1 MNFASYSIFYC
12 FKTTHPRAKLSFEIK
27 MRMDCMKLNVQEK
40 GNLIHIKGLARRL
53 VFTRLQP
60 DFLEGYNNN
69 KRYL

>member
-1 MNFASYSIFYC
+1 MNLASYSIFNC
-12 FKTTHPRAKLSFEIK
+12 LKTTHPRAKLSFEIT

-40 GNLIHIKGLARRL
+40 DILIHIKGLARRL

-60 DFLEGYNNN
+60 DFLEGYNN